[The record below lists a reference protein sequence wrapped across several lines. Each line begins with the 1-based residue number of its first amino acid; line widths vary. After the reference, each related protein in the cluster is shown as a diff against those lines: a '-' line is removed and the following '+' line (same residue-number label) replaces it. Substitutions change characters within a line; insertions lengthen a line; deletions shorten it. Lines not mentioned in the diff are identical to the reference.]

1 MNKKQ
6 QTYYLNMVTPN
17 LVNVCIDSNEEG
29 ELIGR
34 IYDGYHKEPCQFVNL
49 IQLLHWMEDIY
60 DKLDFPQAST
70 KSRYFISP
78 SKVALGEMEN
88 ISEPEWIF
96 EQRGK
101 KASFAIWVRMRQ
113 NATWQGDI
121 VWLETDE
128 IFSFVS
134 VLDLIKIMDN
144 ILD

>member
-29 ELIGR
+29 ELTGR
-34 IYDGYHKEPCQFVNL
+34 IYDGYHKEPSRFVNL
-49 IQLLHWMEDIY
+49 IQLLHRMEDLY

-70 KSRYFISP
+70 KSRYFIAP
-78 SKVALGEMEN
+78 SEVASEEMEN
-88 ISEPEWIF
+88 IAEPEWIF

-121 VWLETDE
+121 VWLEKDE
-128 IFSFVS
+128 IYSFVS